1 VDSVIARST
10 CDEEIQTV
18 CAETSLDCFAS
29 AFALRAS
36 ADKPLAMTVFVATP
50 SIEIKDTPPMASIHN
65 DTSLPVPARDVW
77 DAVRDF
83 GALHQRL
90 VPGFV
95 TTCTLDGDTRIVT
108 FANGSVAR
116 EVMVDCD
123 DARQRLVYAIDNERL
138 KHYSASVQVIA
149 EGETSCRLV
158 WIIDMLPN
166 ELAPYVQ
173 GQTREAVIAMRKA
186 FPATA

>member
-1 VDSVIARST
+1 
-10 CDEEIQTV
+10 
-18 CAETSLDCFAS
+18 
-29 AFALRAS
+29 
-36 ADKPLAMTVFVATP
+36 
-50 SIEIKDTPPMASIHN
+50 MASIHN
-65 DTSLPVPARDVW
+65 DISLPAQARDVW

-95 TTCTLDGDTRIVT
+95 TTCSLDGDARIVT

-116 EVMVDCD
+116 EVLVDCD
-123 DARQRLVYAIDNERL
+123 DGRQRLVYAINNERL

-149 EGETSCRLV
+149 DGEATCRLV

-173 GQTREAVIAMRKA
+173 EQTKAAVIAMHKA
-186 FPATA
+186 FPPS

>member
-1 VDSVIARST
+1 
-10 CDEEIQTV
+10 
-18 CAETSLDCFAS
+18 
-29 AFALRAS
+29 
-36 ADKPLAMTVFVATP
+36 
-50 SIEIKDTPPMASIHN
+50 MASIHN
-65 DTSLPVPARDVW
+65 DISLPASAHDVW

-95 TTCTLDGDTRIVT
+95 TACTRDGDARIVT

-116 EVMVDCD
+116 EVLVDCD
-123 DARQRLVYAIDNERL
+123 DARRRLVYAISNERL
-138 KHYSASVQVIA
+138 RHYSASVQVIA
-149 EGETSCRLV
+149 EDETSCRLV

-173 GQTREAVIAMRKA
+173 GQTREAVTAMHKA
-186 FPATA
+186 FPPAAA

>member
-1 VDSVIARST
+1 
-10 CDEEIQTV
+10 
-18 CAETSLDCFAS
+18 
-29 AFALRAS
+29 
-36 ADKPLAMTVFVATP
+36 
-50 SIEIKDTPPMASIHN
+50 MASIHN
-65 DTSLPVPARDVW
+65 DIPLPAPARDVW

-95 TTCTLDGDTRIVT
+95 TACTLDGDTRVVT

-116 EVMVDCD
+116 EVLVESD
-123 DARQRLVYAIDNERL
+123 DARQRLVYAINSERL

-149 EGETSCRLV
+149 EGERRSRLV

-173 GQTREAVIAMRKA
+173 GQTKDAIVAMHKA
-186 FPATA
+186 FPPTA

>member
-1 VDSVIARST
+1 
-10 CDEEIQTV
+10 
-18 CAETSLDCFAS
+18 
-29 AFALRAS
+29 
-36 ADKPLAMTVFVATP
+36 
-50 SIEIKDTPPMASIHN
+50 MASIYN
-65 DTSLPVPARDVW
+65 DVPLPAPARDVW

-95 TTCTLDGDTRIVT
+95 TACTLDGDARIVT

-116 EVMVDCD
+116 EVLVDCD
-123 DARQRLVYAIDNERL
+123 DARQRLVYAISNERL

-149 EGETSCRLV
+149 DGERQCRLV
-158 WIIDMLPN
+158 WTIDMLPN

-173 GQTREAVIAMRKA
+173 GQTREAVPALHRA
-186 FPATA
+186 FPPAAA

>member
-1 VDSVIARST
+1 MTSVYN
-10 CDEEIQTV
+10 DV
-18 CAETSLDCFAS
+18 PLN
-29 AFALRAS
+29 AS
-36 ADKPLAMTVFVATP
+36 ADK
-50 SIEIKDTPPMASIHN
+50 
-65 DTSLPVPARDVW
+65 VW

-90 VPGFV
+90 APGFV
-95 TTCTLDGDTRIVT
+95 TACTLDGDARIVT

-116 EVMVDCD
+116 EVLVDCD

-149 EGETSCRLV
+149 EGDKACRLL

-173 GQTREAVIAMRKA
+173 GQTRDAVAAIHRA
-186 FPATA
+186 FPPA